1 MVMIRPAGKA
11 AKIAKDVLKKK
22 GVKVAAGVKMQKTPP
37 TTPYLQH

>member
-11 AKIAKDVLKKK
+11 GKIAKKVLKSK
-22 GVKVAAGVKMQKTPP
+22 GVKVESGVKMQKTPP

>member
-1 MVMIRPAGKA
+1 MVMIRPGGKA

-22 GVKVAAGVKMQKTPP
+22 GVKVQAGGKMQKTPA